1 MAKQAFTN
9 ANITLAGTDIS
20 AYVKQVTLTVSAAEL
35 ETTAM
40 GATAKSRIAGL
51 KDHKVQIELFQDFS
65 PVEGLVYPLV
75 GGTAVTM
82 VIKPNGTATAST
94 ANPQYSFSVL
104 CTEWNPVAGA
114 VGDVMV
120 SSQTWPISGD
130 ITKTP

>member
-35 ETTAM
+35 ETTSM

-104 CTEWNPVAGA
+104 CTEWNPVSGA
-114 VGDVMV
+114 VGDVMT